1 MRRAGAE
8 ETDGFKSLVTEEVLS
23 LVTQV
28 AAPLLRP
35 ASQQL
40 EALLECRLC
49 SEQGSV

>member
-8 ETDGFKSLVTEEVLS
+8 EADGFKSLVTEVLS
-23 LVTQV
+23 LATQV
-28 AAPLLRP
+28 AAALLRP

-49 SEQGSV
+49 SEQGSG